1 MRKLNSRRAY
11 VIIFLIYLIPGI
23 PKDFTSYIAGI
34 SNIKIKPFIFI
45 SILGRSPG
53 ILESLLFGMFLAHR
67 NYLGIAFLIIVSII
81 IMLFCYIKRDLLLKF
96 IDSYEDSE
104 DSLEV

>member
-1 MRKLNSRRAY
+1 
-11 VIIFLIYLIPGI
+11 
-23 PKDFTSYIAGI
+23 
-34 SNIKIKPFIFI
+34 
-45 SILGRSPG
+45 
-53 ILESLLFGMFLAHR
+53 MFLAHR

-81 IMLFCYIKRDLLLKF
+81 IMLFCYIKRDALLKF